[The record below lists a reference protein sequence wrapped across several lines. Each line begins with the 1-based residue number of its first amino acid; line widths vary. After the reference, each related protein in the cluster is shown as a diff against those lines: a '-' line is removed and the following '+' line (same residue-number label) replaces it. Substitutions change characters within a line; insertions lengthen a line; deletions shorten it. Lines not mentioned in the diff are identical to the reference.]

1 MKKLQNV
8 IDMTESELQKIPITE
23 LITKENVIVQFN
35 TDEES
40 FVARSIII
48 ENEDWKITLT
58 INKA

>member
-40 FVARSIII
+40 FVARSIRI
-48 ENEDWKITLT
+48 ENED
-58 INKA
+58 